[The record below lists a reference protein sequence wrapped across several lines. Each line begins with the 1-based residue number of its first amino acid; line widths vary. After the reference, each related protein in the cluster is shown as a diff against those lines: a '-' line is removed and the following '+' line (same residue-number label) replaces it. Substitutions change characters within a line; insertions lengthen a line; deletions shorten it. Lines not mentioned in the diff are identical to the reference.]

1 MRTHSPHEVERRAGL
16 QSKGPSQPNKEFF
29 PAGRGTGHGL
39 GMGTEGQQA
48 SSPHHARD
56 LALNDLFTLPEA
68 EGAHGGPGSPWHGPR
83 AGIPETSP
91 PPRHLPHGLLLADA
105 SEHGQGP
112 RPVSPG
118 QDYPALLSN
127 LSAPSPHP
135 TPRSLPTS
143 FPPKHSLIH
152 SPDHLQ
158 TTHLPGPHSS
168 CPAQLPGIM
177 AAPPPPSQDPPPSL
191 ITTLAPPG

>member
-1 MRTHSPHEVERRAGL
+1 MVARVLH
-16 QSKGPSQPNKEFF
+16 
-29 PAGRGTGHGL
+29 GTGPG
-39 GMGTEGQQA
+39 QA
-48 SSPHHARD
+48 SLRH
-56 LALNDLFTLPEA
+56 
-68 EGAHGGPGSPWHGPR
+68 
-83 AGIPETSP
+83 P
-91 PPRHLPHGLLLADA
+91 PPRSHLPHGLLADA

-191 ITTLAPPG
+191 ITTLAPPGQARGALTSVSAWKSLGHRRLVFLWTSRGRSKLETLN